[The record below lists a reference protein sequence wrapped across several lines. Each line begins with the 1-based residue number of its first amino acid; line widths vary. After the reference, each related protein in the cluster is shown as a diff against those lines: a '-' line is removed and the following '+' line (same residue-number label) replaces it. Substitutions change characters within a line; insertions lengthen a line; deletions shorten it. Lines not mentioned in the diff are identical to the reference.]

1 MIRSTGLML
10 AALSISFLAIPSL
23 AMAEGKSIIVLDGS
37 GSMWGQIDGRPKLE
51 IAREALGQ
59 VLSGLPTDTEIGL
72 IAYGHRTK
80 GDCSDIELMVAPATG
95 TGQAIIDAA
104 NAMKFLGKT
113 PLSDAVRMAA
123 EELRSTEE
131 KATVILITD
140 GIETCNADPCALGA
154 ELEAS
159 GVDFTAHVVGFGLTA
174 EEGKEVACL
183 AENTGG
189 KYIEAKDA
197 GSLVEALQTAVAQ
210 PEPQAEPKPE
220 PQPALP
226 EKNVAVTLR
235 LTADGPEITDGPVLN
250 NTYFEFWT
258 VGSDGKAK
266 EFVNTTIAFELT
278 GPVPPGSYIMRSIN
292 GPTVVD
298 QPVEI
303 SATELSTPEVVLN
316 AGILSI
322 KVLSEEGG
330 TPDQNGY
337 FEMAGNGLQTGG
349 YGEGWIV
356 FPDGKYDLS
365 TSLGEMKATEAV
377 TITAGE
383 VLDKT
388 IIMGVGIPVFTAY
401 YAEGVPVDGSQSFE
415 VFDAKVGLDGNRT
428 RIMTIYDA
436 GSAPKLPPG
445 DYVVLG
451 QAGQASA
458 EVAFTVKPGQRI
470 DVPVI
475 LNAGIAAITA
485 PNAKSMEVLEA
496 KVGLDGNRVR
506 VLTEY
511 GDSFLLILPAGDY
524 IAAVEVDQAS
534 TEAPFTVKAAE
545 RTELTVTMAVGMAA
559 VSSAGADAIE
569 IFEAKVGLDGTRKRV
584 SSDYGELV
592 ERMLPPGDYI
602 AAARAG
608 KATAEAP
615 FTVKDGERSEVTV
628 QVAFG
633 IAAVSAP
640 GARVIAIYPAAVGL
654 DGKRQHYVASDY
666 GEASE
671 TMLPPGDYIAE
682 AEYDDKITVETAFT
696 LSDKQ
701 RAEVALTKP

>member
-1 MIRSTGLML
+1 MIRSIGLLL
-10 AALSISFLAIPSL
+10 AAFLIPTS

-51 IAREALGQ
+51 IAREALAE
-59 VLSGLPTDTEIGL
+59 VLAGLPADTEIGL
-72 IAYGHRTK
+72 MAYGHRTK
-80 GDCSDIELMVAPATG
+80 GDCADIELIVPPAAG
-95 TGQAIIDAA
+95 TAQAITDAA
-104 NAMKFLGKT
+104 NAMQFLGKT
-113 PLSDAVRMAA
+113 PLSDAVRKAA
-123 EELRSTEE
+123 EDLRSTEE

-140 GIETCNADPCALGA
+140 GIETCNADPCALGT

-159 GVDFTAHVVGFGLTA
+159 GVDFTAHVVGFGLTKD
-174 EEGKEVACL
+174 EGKAVACL

-189 KYIEAKDA
+189 KYIEAKDTS
-197 GSLVEALQTAVAQ
+197 SLVEALKTAVAVPE
-210 PEPQAEPKPE
+210 PEPQPQPE

-235 LTADGPEITDGPVLN
+235 LTAGGPEIIDGPILN

-266 EFVNTTIAFELT
+266 EWVNTTIAFELT
-278 GPVPPGSYIMRSIN
+278 GTVPPGSYIMRSIN

-303 SATELSTPEVVLN
+303 SATELSTPQVVLN
-316 AGILSI
+316 AGILAI

-337 FEMAGNGLQTGG
+337 FEMVGNGLQTGG

-356 FPDGKYDLS
+356 FPAGSYDLS
-365 TSLGEMKATEAV
+365 TRLGEMNATESV

-383 VLDKT
+383 ILEKT

-401 YAEGVPVDGSQSFE
+401 YAEGVPVEGSQSFE
-415 VFDAKVGLDGNRT
+415 VFDAKVGMDGSRNRV
-428 RIMTIYDA
+428 MTIYDA

-485 PNAKSMEVLEA
+485 PNAKSLSVFDA
-496 KVGLDGNRVR
+496 KVGLDGNRER
-506 VLTEY
+506 ILTEY
-511 GDSFLLILPAGDY
+511 GDAFQLILPAGDY
-524 IAAVEVDQAS
+524 IAAVEVDQA
-534 TEAPFTVKAAE
+534 TAEAPFTVKPAE

-559 VSSAGADAIE
+559 VRSAGADVIE
-569 IFEAKVGLDGTRKRV
+569 IFEAKIGLDGTRKRV

-602 AAARAG
+602 AEARAG

-666 GEASE
+666 GETSE
-671 TMLPPGDYIAE
+671 ATLPPGDYVAE
-682 AEYDDKITVETAFT
+682 AEYDDKTTVESAFT
-696 LSDKQ
+696 LSDQQ
-701 RAEVALTKP
+701 RTEVALTKP